1 MAVFA
6 ALFQLFAWKRKSIGV
21 SSYQLS
27 VADIWH
33 LGQQGFPQSAV
44 FSVLEPALAVEWACG
59 ERVDSLAVLESP
71 PGSAQQVQQRR
82 VDALS
87 ALSPFGAKKHRSQNE
102 RGDAV
107 GGNHYQS
114 QLLREKSGVFLPVL
128 AFVFESE
135 RSRASSHESSGFQH
149 FQTDGGIGTQSIG
162 DVHALYERRADRS
175 GAHRSPSVVGDV
187 SIWIW
192 HGVPYFSRLAVVGF
206 G

>member
-1 MAVFA
+1 M
-6 ALFQLFAWKRKSIGV
+6 
-21 SSYQLS
+21 
-27 VADIWH
+27 
-33 LGQQGFPQSAV
+33 
-44 FSVLEPALAVEWACG
+44 
-59 ERVDSLAVLESP
+59 DSLAVLESP

-107 GGNHYQS
+107 GG
-114 QLLREKSGVFLPVL
+114 FLPVL

-135 RSRASSHESSGFQH
+135 RSRASTHESSGFQH

-192 HGVPYFSRLAVVGF
+192 YGVPYLSRLAVVGF